1 MDSKGKG
8 KVSNEKEKIPLDNEP
23 KGNKMVDLGSHKK
36 EGGKKRR
43 IKKII
48 YYESDTSSSS
58 QKDDSSSSSKKKSVK
73 QNYAKC
79 LLIIHAFLITQK
91 PICFYSPR

>member
-8 KVSNEKEKIPLDNEP
+8 KVSNEKEKIPLDNDP
-23 KGNKMVDLGSHKK
+23 KGDKMVDLGSHKK
-36 EGGKKRR
+36 EGEKKRH

-58 QKDDSSSSSKKKSVK
+58 QKDNSSSSSLRKGNAGAYEKSRV
-73 QNYAKC
+73 C
-79 LLIIHAFLITQK
+79 
-91 PICFYSPR
+91 P